1 MVHFS
6 GRGIGFL
13 LIFGCEMAQLDRS
26 PGLLSQLT
34 WSGQVSDGCIQ
45 HHPLVSR
52 GVRGGGPSR
61 AREAESTGGVR
72 ADRHLFQDSYPR
84 FLKSDMY
91 KASLAEAVIPLET
104 KRR

>member
-1 MVHFS
+1 
-6 GRGIGFL
+6 
-13 LIFGCEMAQLDRS
+13 MAASSTIHWCLGGS
-26 PGLLSQLT
+26 EEEAPAVPG
-34 WSGQVSDGCIQ
+34 V
-45 HHPLVSR
+45 
-52 GVRGGGPSR
+52 
-61 AREAESTGGVR
+61 AESTGGVR